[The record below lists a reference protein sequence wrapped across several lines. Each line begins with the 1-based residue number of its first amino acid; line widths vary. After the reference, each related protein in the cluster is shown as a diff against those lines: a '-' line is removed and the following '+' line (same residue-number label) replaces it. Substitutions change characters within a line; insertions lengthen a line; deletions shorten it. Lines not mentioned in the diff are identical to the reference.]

1 LKGGFAMPKLAL
13 LNQAGQTVGDI
24 ILADEIFAVEPNQG
38 VIYDVVKAQ
47 RAAMRHGTQKTKNRS
62 EVSGGGRKP
71 WRQKGTG
78 HARQGSIRAPQ
89 WVGGGVA
96 FGPTPRSYDYKINK
110 KIRRLAIKIVLSDKV
125 REANFIVL
133 DDLTLESYK
142 TKGMVEVFKNLK
154 LTGKIMLILD
164 EVADFVDIAS
174 RNLPNVQTTV
184 FEHASVY
191 DIMNNNCIVTTQKAI
206 KKIEEVLLG

>member
-1 LKGGFAMPKLAL
+1 MPKLAL
-13 LNQAGQTVGDI
+13 LNQAGQAVGEI
-24 ILADEIFAVEPNQG
+24 TLADEVFAVESNQE

-47 RAAMRHGTQKTKNRS
+47 RAAMRHGTQKAKIRE

-89 WVGGGVA
+89 WVGGGVI
-96 FGPTPRSYDYKINK
+96 FPPTPRSYDYKVNR
-110 KIRRLAIKIVLSDKV
+110 KIRRLAMRIVLSDKI
-125 REANFIVL
+125 REANLIVL
-133 DDLTLESYK
+133 DNLALETYK
-142 TKGMVEVFKNLK
+142 TKGMVEVLNNLK
-154 LTGKIMLILD
+154 VSGKIMVLLD
-164 EVADFVDIAS
+164 EVTDFVDIAS

-184 FEHASVY
+184 YEHASVY
-191 DIMNNNCIVTTQKAI
+191 DIMNNNFVVTTQSTV